1 MVTVLLIDFSPHY
14 SSYTIDLTHFLTG
27 LTVCCVSLEPMP
39 EERLSRNGLGELF
52 LPARQSQMVMV
63 NRKFICSSSEQVAA
77 SRV

>member
-52 LPARQSQMVMV
+52 LPAAKPDGHGQ
-63 NRKFICSSSEQVAA
+63 
-77 SRV
+77 